1 MVWQNITSTTRVKG
15 CPFGGL
21 RKRTSGLCASATG
34 RVPKFFCLSASRP
47 AWISRGSA
55 WSWGAIIWRRWV
67 PLFCCP
73 GIFSDERCD
82 HRQRPMAVPLPALD
96 RWLRCRS
103 GRCAAVSLRP
113 MAAGLGRLGGGL
125 VAAYPHGQPGLCR
138 LLAEPGA
145 PVQAARLGAGAAG
158 GGQCLV
164 GAAVHALGAVV
175 WPDCE
180 SVRRA
185 ASACRGP
192 VCRYSGL
199 AGVALAG
206 TPAGCLAV
214 RFTTPGRYH
223 ALTQR
228 LAILQLVDRLL
239 GQVDPVAVYLG
250 LAHRG
255 A

>member
-113 MAAGLGRLGGGL
+113 MAAAL
-125 VAAYPHGQPGLCR
+125 VLLVVANALWALLCMR
-138 LLAEPGA
+138 WALLYGPT
-145 PVQAARLGAGAAG
+145 
-158 GGQCLV
+158 
-164 GAAVHALGAVV
+164 
-175 WPDCE
+175 
-180 SVRRA
+180 
-185 ASACRGP
+185 AS
-192 VCRYSGL
+192 
-199 AGVALAG
+199 
-206 TPAGCLAV
+206 
-214 RFTTPGRYH
+214 
-223 ALTQR
+223 
-228 LAILQLVDRLL
+228 LL
-239 GQVDPVAVYLG
+239 GVLHLLVEALFVGTLALLEWRWRAHLRAV
-250 LAHRG
+250 
-255 A
+255 